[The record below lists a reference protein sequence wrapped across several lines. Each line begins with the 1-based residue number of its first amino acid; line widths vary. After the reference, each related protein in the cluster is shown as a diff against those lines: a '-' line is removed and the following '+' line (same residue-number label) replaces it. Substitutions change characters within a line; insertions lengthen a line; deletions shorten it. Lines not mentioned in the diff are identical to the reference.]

1 VRAQICVVAL
11 AALAALPVAAQQNAP
26 SDVRHITLVEA
37 VQLALKHNHLIRI
50 AGYSV
55 EESQRAKDVARSA
68 YYPKLR
74 NDSSYLHVTDTQF
87 IAIAKGSLATVG
99 GTPVPEQTTVI
110 NQGGLDLITSG
121 TGLTQPIGE
130 LWKIRAQN
138 DAAAAD
144 TKAAR
149 DKSQQTQNEVA
160 LAVHGIYYE
169 LLILQSHREAV
180 EAKIRASESLSSER
194 VQQVKLGAKL
204 ERESI
209 EANAEALEARQDLL
223 TTDLQVSDLTIKLND
238 AIGLPLT
245 TKLDLDAAVG
255 QPGTSCDRA
264 ACLKLALES
273 HPEILEARADVE
285 KAEAGVRVAKREYI
299 PDFDVFARYSYSD
312 NVPFLAR
319 NFGTFGVHI
328 GYDLFDG
335 GKRNAEIG
343 EHKAQ
348 LAQAQENLA
357 RMNDEVQVRVQTSY
371 NKLERTREM
380 LNVSQEVVALR
391 TEAHRVAEQQLQ
403 QGEALQSQADS
414 AAAHELEAKAALL
427 QSQLEYL
434 QASNELEEAIGRTPQ

>member
-26 SDVRHITLVEA
+26 SDVRHITLAEA

-74 NDSSYLHVTDTQF
+74 NDSNYLHVTDTQF
-87 IAIAKGSLATVG
+87 IAIAKGSLANVG
-99 GTPVPEQTTVI
+99 GIPVPEQTTVI

-130 LWKIRAQN
+130 LWKIRAEN
-138 DAAAAD
+138 DVAAAQ

-169 LLILQSHREAV
+169 LLILQSHRQAV

-255 QPGTSCDRA
+255 QPGASCERA

-285 KAEAGVRVAKREYI
+285 KAEAGVRAAKREYI
-299 PDFDVFARYSYSD
+299 PDLDVFARYSYSD

-319 NFGTFGVHI
+319 NFGQFGVHF

>member
-1 VRAQICVVAL
+1 MRAQICVVAL

>member
-26 SDVRHITLVEA
+26 SDVRHITLAEA

>member
-1 VRAQICVVAL
+1 
-11 AALAALPVAAQQNAP
+11 LAALPVAAQQNAP

>member
-1 VRAQICVVAL
+1 MRAQICVVAL

-26 SDVRHITLVEA
+26 SDVRHITLAEA

>member
-99 GTPVPEQTTVI
+99 GTPVPGQTTVI

>member
-130 LWKIRAQN
+130 LWKIRAEN
-138 DAAAAD
+138 DVAAAQ

-169 LLILQSHREAV
+169 LLILQSHRQAV

>member
-26 SDVRHITLVEA
+26 SDVRHITLAEA
-37 VQLALKHNHLIRI
+37 VQLTLKHNHLIRI

>member
-1 VRAQICVVAL
+1 MKAQVCMVTL
-11 AALAALPVAAQQNAP
+11 AGLLAWPVAAQQNAP
-26 SDVRHITLVEA
+26 SDVRHITLAEA
-37 VQLALKHNHLIRI
+37 VQLALKHNHLVKI
-50 AGYSV
+50 AGYNV
-55 EESQRAKDVARSA
+55 EESQHAKDIARSD

-74 NDSSYLHVTDTQF
+74 NDSNYLHVTDTQF
-87 IAIAKGSLATVG
+87 IAIAKGSLANIG

-130 LWKIRAQN
+130 LWKIRAAN
-138 DAAAAD
+138 DVAAAEI
-144 TKAAR
+144 KASR
-149 DKSQQTQNEVA
+149 HKSQETQNEVA
-160 LAVHGIYYE
+160 LAVDGLYYQ
-169 LLILQSHREAV
+169 LLILQSHRQAV
-180 EAKIRASESLSSER
+180 EAKIRASESLSNER

-238 AIGLPLT
+238 ATGLPLT
-245 TKLDLDAAVG
+245 TKLELDTSVG
-255 QPGTSCDRA
+255 QPGTSCDRE
-264 ACLKLALES
+264 ACLKLALDS

-285 KAEAGVRVAKREYI
+285 KAEAAVRVAKRQYI

-319 NFGTFGVHI
+319 NFGTFGVHF

-343 EHKAQ
+343 ERKSQ
-348 LAQAQENLA
+348 LAKAQENLA
-357 RMNDEVQVRVQTSY
+357 RMNDEIEVRVQTSY

-380 LNVSQEVVALR
+380 LKVSQQVVALR
-391 TEAHRVAEQQLQ
+391 MEAHRVADQQLT
-403 QGEALQSQADS
+403 QGAALQSQADS
-414 AAAHELEAKAALL
+414 AAAHELDADTALL

-434 QASNELEEAIGRTPQ
+434 QAYDELEEAIGRTPQ

>member
-26 SDVRHITLVEA
+26 SDVRHITLAEA
-37 VQLALKHNHLIRI
+37 VQLTLKHNHLIRI

-348 LAQAQENLA
+348 LAQCLGHRIGIIAH
-357 RMNDEVQVRVQTSY
+357 VRG
-371 NKLERTREM
+371 ERD
-380 LNVSQEVVALR
+380 
-391 TEAHRVAEQQLQ
+391 HRVAGALSNSLDIRFGVSVEDGPVFRKGQLLRCVFR
-403 QGEALQSQADS
+403 GLPVGVIGTALHIVD
-414 AAAHELEAKAALL
+414 LL
-427 QSQLEYL
+427 
-434 QASNELEEAIGRTPQ
+434 AR

>member
-1 VRAQICVVAL
+1 VAL

-26 SDVRHITLVEA
+26 SDVRHITLAEA

-74 NDSSYLHVTDTQF
+74 NDSNYLHVTDTQF
-87 IAIAKGSLATVG
+87 IAIAKGSLANVG
-99 GTPVPEQTTVI
+99 GIPVPEQTTVI

-130 LWKIRAQN
+130 LWKIRAEN
-138 DAAAAD
+138 DVAAAQ

>member
-1 VRAQICVVAL
+1 MKAQVCMVAL
-11 AALAALPVAAQQNAP
+11 AALVAMPAAAQENSSNEP
-26 SDVRHITLVEA
+26 RHITLAEA
-37 VQLALKHNHLIRI
+37 VQLALKHNHLVKI
-50 AGYSV
+50 AGYNV
-55 EESQRAKDVARSA
+55 EESQHAKDVARSG

-74 NDSSYLHVTDTQF
+74 NDSNYLHVTDTQF
-87 IAIAKGSLATVG
+87 IAIAKGSLGTAA
-99 GTPVPEQTTVI
+99 GTPIPEQTAVI

-130 LWKIRAQN
+130 LWKIRAAN
-138 DAAAAD
+138 DVAAAEM
-144 TKAAR
+144 KAAR

-160 LAVHGIYYE
+160 LAVDGLYYQ
-169 LLILQSHREAV
+169 LLILQSHRQAV
-180 EAKIRASESLSSER
+180 EAKIRASESLSNER

-204 ERESI
+204 ETSAI

-223 TTDLQVSDLTIKLND
+223 TTDLQASDLTIKLND

-255 QPGTSCDRA
+255 QPGTSCERE
-264 ACLKLALES
+264 ACLKLALDS

-285 KAEAGVRVAKREYI
+285 KAEAAVRVAKRAYV
-299 PDFDVFARYSYSD
+299 PDFDIFARYSYSD

-319 NFGTFGVHI
+319 NFGTFGVHF

-343 EHKAQ
+343 ERKAQ
-348 LAQAQENLA
+348 LAKAQENLA

-371 NKLERTREM
+371 NRLERTRDM
-380 LNVSQEVVALR
+380 LKVSQEVVALR
-391 TEAHRVAEQQLQ
+391 TEAHRVTAQQLA
-403 QGEALQSQADS
+403 QGAALQSQVDS
-414 AAAHELEAKAALL
+414 AAAHELDANTALL

-434 QASNELEEAIGRTPQ
+434 QAYDELEEAIGRTPQ